1 MPPKPRAREP
11 GDPAVAV
18 ADGADGRV
26 GKSKDTKPTMYDRG
40 KSDGPVLPMKRPNKE
55 GTQTRR
61 GDGLPYTGT
70 KVETPETAKG
80 RPQAVAAPVTPP
92 AEAVEGRGPTE
103 GNRRPHN
110 TPRTQGRT
118 SVHQARAR
126 IREAARTDTR
136 LRFTTLLH
144 HIYTVAALREAY
156 VRLKPK
162 AAAGVDG
169 VTWQDY
175 GEHLEDHLRGL
186 SDRLQRGAYRAKP
199 VRRTY
204 IPKADGRQRPLGIT
218 ALEDKIVQQ
227 ATAAVLH
234 AIYETDFLGFSYG
247 FRPGRG
253 PHDALDALYVGIRR
267 GKVNYVL
274 DADIRGVFD
283 AINHAWLVT
292 FLEHRIADTRVVRL
306 IHRWLRAGVL
316 EGDTRIVTE
325 VGTPQG
331 GNISPLMANVYLHY
345 VFDLWA
351 RRWRRMLAT
360 GDVVLV
366 RYADDIVVG
375 FEQKADADR
384 FLAEL
389 RARLARFG
397 LELNADKTRLIE
409 FGRFAAARRQVR
421 GDPRPETFDFLG
433 VTHICATSRKGR
445 FQLRRITMRKRFSAK
460 LKEVHTTLMRRR
472 HWPVPMVGR
481 WLGTVVR
488 GHLQYYGVPLNYPA
502 LECFRREAVR
512 RWRHA
517 LGRRSQRAHVTWA
530 RMYRL
535 ADRWVPPAR
544 ICHPF
549 PDERMRVMTQGR
561 SPVR

>member
-1 MPPKPRAREP
+1 MPPKPLAREP

-26 GKSKDTKPTMYDRG
+26 GKSKDTKPTMDDRG
-40 KSDGPVLPMKRPNKE
+40 KSDGPVLPMKRPNKD
-55 GTQTRR
+55 GTRTRR
-61 GDGLPYTGT
+61 GDGVPYTGT

-156 VRLKPK
+156 ARLKPK
-162 AAAGVDG
+162 AAPGVDG
-169 VTWQDY
+169 VTWQAY

-186 SDRLQRGAYRAKP
+186 SDRLKCGAYRAKP

-234 AIYETDFLGFSYG
+234 TIYETDFLGFSYG

-274 DADIRGVFD
+274 DADIRGFFD

-306 IHRWLRAGVL
+306 IQRWLRAGVL

-331 GNISPLMANVYLHY
+331 GNNTPRTQKVTSI
-345 VFDLWA
+345 FIDLIGGTGRA
-351 RRWRRMLAT
+351 SAAPWRRFR
-360 GDVVLV
+360 GDGDAVADHDRVVTDEDLLDHEAHNPLSLLDVQGVSRDAHPGKKRGQRLGQAQLCGAVAGLLDERVHLRVVVHGLDMHVLV
-366 RYADDIVVG
+366 DQFD
-375 FEQKADADR
+375 
-384 FLAEL
+384 
-389 RARLARFG
+389 G
-397 LELNADKTRLIE
+397 L
-409 FGRFAAARRQVR
+409 G
-421 GDPRPETFDFLG
+421 
-433 VTHICATSRKGR
+433 S
-445 FQLRRITMRKRFSAK
+445 
-460 LKEVHTTLMRRR
+460 
-472 HWPVPMVGR
+472 
-481 WLGTVVR
+481 
-488 GHLQYYGVPLNYPA
+488 
-502 LECFRREAVR
+502 EAVPQQSSGV
-512 RWRHA
+512 RHRPHRFVDLHQPA
-517 LGRRSQRAHVTWA
+517 IVGLVLIQNRVWKT
-530 RMYRL
+530 
-535 ADRWVPPAR
+535 PP
-544 ICHPF
+544 
-549 PDERMRVMTQGR
+549 RV
-561 SPVR
+561 V